1 MSILLHRDTRV
12 LVQGLTGREG
22 SFHARAM
29 REYGTRVV
37 AGVTPGKGG
46 QEHEGI
52 PVFDRVADARSATGA
67 EAGISF
73 VPRARA
79 ADSAV
84 EAIRAGLRLVVCTA
98 DGIPVHDMLRI
109 RAMAREAGCTVIG
122 PNCPGLTSP
131 GKSKLGFIPSHVC
144 APGPVAVLSRSGSL
158 SYEVCYELTRRGIGQ
173 STVIGVGGDP
183 VKGSTFVD
191 LLPLV
196 AADAETRAV
205 VLLGEIGGS
214 DEERAAEWLAA
225 HPISRPVIAYV
236 VGRSAP
242 PFAKMGHPGTLFAGG
257 ARDHAAKVSR
267 LRASGVAIAGSPW
280 DVADLAASAL
290 AMPAGGARPGPDGAG
305 AAPEQRTGRRTA

>member
-1 MSILLHRDTRV
+1 MSILLHSETRA

-52 PVFDRVADARSATGA
+52 PVFDRVADARAATGA
-67 EAGISF
+67 DAGIIF

-79 ADSAV
+79 ADSVV
-84 EAIRAGLRLVVCTA
+84 EAIRAGLRLVVCTT
-98 DGIPVHDMLRI
+98 DGIPVHDMLKI

-122 PNCPGLTSP
+122 PNCPGLISP

-158 SYEVCYELTRRGIGQ
+158 SYEVCYELTRRGVGQ
-173 STVIGVGGDP
+173 STVVGVGGDP
-183 VKGSTFVD
+183 VKGTNFVD
-191 LLPLV
+191 LLPLL

-214 DEERAAEWLAA
+214 DEELAAEWLAG
-225 HPISRPVIAYV
+225 HGISRPVIAYL

-242 PFAKMGHPGTLFAGG
+242 PFARMGHPGTLFVRD
-257 ARDHAAKVSR
+257 ARDHAGKVSR
-267 LRASGVAIAGSPW
+267 LRASGVAIAESPW
-280 DVADLAASAL
+280 DVAQLAASAL
-290 AMPAGGARPGPDGAG
+290 GASAGDARAGPDEAG
-305 AAPEQRTGRRTA
+305 ATLEQRTGRRMA